1 MEKRIKDF
9 EDYVI
14 TDEGK
19 VISYKYKT
27 PKILATY
34 YQKSGYENIKL
45 SKNNTQTH
53 KLVHRLVAEAFI
65 PNPDNLPEVNHKDKN
80 VKNNN
85 ANNLEWCT
93 RKQNLEDSYITMS
106 PTRNY
111 RICNIVKIDS
121 NVVIKQCKSVK
132 EAAEYCFKHFNCS
145 IDSMRKYYKSNGYRL
160 EFIEGVET
168 KID

>member
-1 MEKRIKDF
+1 MKKRIKDF
-9 EDYVI
+9 EDYTI
-14 TDEGK
+14 TDDGK
-19 VISYKYKT
+19 IISYKYKK
-27 PKILATY
+27 PKVLTTY

-45 SKNNTQTH
+45 SKNNTQVH

-80 VKNNN
+80 VRNNKVS
-85 ANNLEWCT
+85 NLEWCT
-93 RKQNLEDSYITMS
+93 RKQNLEDSYSTMS
-106 PTRNY
+106 STRNY
-111 RICNIVKIDS
+111 RKCNIIEI
-121 NVVIKQCKSVK
+121 NTNTIIKQCQSVK
-132 EAAEYCFKHFNCS
+132 EAADYCFKYFNCS